1 MRAAGIRP
9 HLVRAKPAASSYDVS
24 MDMGTNDVSALKE
37 YSRYCEQQRRKFMLL
52 GESEIAVWWR
62 NERIATENRI
72 NDLQQR

>member
-1 MRAAGIRP
+1 
-9 HLVRAKPAASSYDVS
+9 